1 MQSLIYNL
9 LKDEDAVKNFKYP
22 GNFNCSDENSEAVLI
37 ATSFL
42 ASNKSFVVIK
52 NSLYAAQRLFDR
64 ISTLLNTNNVYLFP
78 TDESLRL
85 DAIAESKELI
95 AERVY
100 LLSHI
105 IKKERSIIITH
116 TSSVIRHLPKKE
128 DYQNS
133 FINLKIGDIFSKD
146 KLINLLEMSGY
157 ERVVKIDHSLQYAV
171 RGGVIDIFSVNY
183 NDPIRV
189 EYFDDEIDSIRFFNL
204 VSQRTVQVLKEIE
217 ILPASELVVSKNIL
231 DSKIIEL
238 ENKLKDLQN
247 KEFNLKHEV
256 ISKITY
262 EINALK
268 NRNNNSIFYK
278 YYSYILDNNTS
289 SLLDYF
295 DKDNTLF
302 IISNLTAI
310 KDNYSLFMQEMLDYK
325 QELYENNNRFIDYN
339 LNLDL
344 DNLLTKYNF
353 IKIDEFYTSSKS
365 ILTREVSAMHGN
377 STQIKAIL
385 EDYNK
390 RNIKV
395 ILFLDNGLQIDF
407 IKNIYKDLDLEL
419 SYLQK
424 NELPKTNNSYIEK
437 NIKEGFELV
446 DHKIVFISTNE
457 LFGNYHINK
466 SALTRFKNA
475 QVIRNI
481 DNLEVGDYVVHEIHG
496 IGKYLG
502 ITTLEIDGIHH
513 DYLNIMYK
521 DEAQIFVPLD
531 QFKLVRKYVSKEGV
545 VPKLNKIGSNEWAK
559 TKQRIKNRVNDIAE
573 QLINIY
579 SKRNVL
585 EGFAFEFDDELLN
598 EFFNAFPYELTKD
611 QKSAY
616 EDIKMDM
623 QKNIPMDRL
632 LCGDVGFGKTE
643 LAFRAAYAAILNNKQ
658 VAMLCPTTLL
668 SRQHFQV
675 ALERFQNFGIN
686 IKVVNRFIPLK
697 EQNKIIEDLKEGKI
711 DFIIGTHRLLSS
723 DFIYKDLGLLIVDEE
738 HRFGVAHKE
747 KIKEL
752 KLNVDVLTLSA
763 TPIPR
768 TLQMSLIG
776 IRNLS
781 QIETAPLNRMP
792 VQTYVME
799 RKEKLIKEIIERE
812 LGRDGQVFYL
822 FNNTTQ
828 INTFAAS
835 LAKQIKGAKI
845 VVGHGKMD
853 RDLLEETMLKF
864 YNHEAN
870 VLICTT
876 IIENGIDIPNANTII
891 IDNADRF
898 GLSQLYQIKGRVG
911 RGDRLGYAYLFYSG
925 HKELNDEAR
934 KRLKTIKEFSEL
946 GSGYRIA
953 MRDLSIRGA
962 GDILGS
968 EQSGFID
975 SVGIDMYLQILKEA
989 IEEKQNGVKQE
1000 ETKVPTNI
1008 NVDGYIPNKFESDD
1022 LEKIDLYKKIDAI
1035 PSLESLINFTKEIED
1050 LYGKIPLNVN
1060 LLLEKKR
1067 LELFN
1072 DLLYLKNIVD
1082 TKTSIEITLNE
1093 EMSNIDG
1100 IGIKLFDLTY
1110 KLSKNF
1116 SLTFKGGFIKIK
1128 LLKKEDN
1135 WLSLINTLLNH
1146 LKEEYND
1153 R

>member
-1 MQSLIYNL
+1 MQNLIFNL
-9 LKDEDAVKNFKYP
+9 LKDEAVIKKFKYP
-22 GNFNCSDENSEAVLI
+22 NNFTCSDENSEAILI

-42 ASNKSFVVIK
+42 TSNQKIVIIK
-52 NSLYAAQRLFDR
+52 NSLYSAQRLYDR
-64 ISTLLNTNNVYLFP
+64 LSTMLDTNNIYLYP

-100 LLSHI
+100 ILSKI
-105 IKKERSIIITH
+105 LKDEPCIVITH
-116 TSSVIRHLPKKE
+116 TSSIIRHLPKKE
-128 DYQNS
+128 DYLNS
-133 FINLKIGDIFSKD
+133 FINLKIGDIFSKE
-146 KLINLLEMSGY
+146 KLIELLEMSGY
-157 ERVVKIDHSLQYAV
+157 ERVVKIDHSLQYAI

-183 NDPIRV
+183 NDPIRI

-204 VSQRTVQVLKEIE
+204 ITQRTIQTLKEIE
-217 ILPASELVVSKNIL
+217 ILPASELIISKSKL
-231 DSKIIEL
+231 DSKIKEL
-238 ENKLKDLQN
+238 ELKLKEFEKRD
-247 KEFNLKHEV
+247 FNLKHEI
-256 ISKITY
+256 ISKIYY
-262 EINALK
+262 EIDNLK
-268 NRNNNSIFYK
+268 HRNNNSTFYK
-278 YYSYILDNNTS
+278 YYTYLLDNKTS
-289 SLLDYF
+289 SLLEYF
-295 DKDNTLF
+295 NKDNTIFVL
-302 IISNLTAI
+302 SNLSAI
-310 KDNYSLFMQEMLDYK
+310 KDNYSLFIQEMIDYK
-325 QELYENNNRFIDYN
+325 LELYEKNNQFIDHN
-339 LNLDL
+339 FNLDL
-344 DNLLTKYNF
+344 DNLLSNFNF
-353 IKIDEFYTSSKS
+353 IKIDELLTNDNS
-365 ILTREVSAMHGN
+365 IETREVSAMHGN
-377 STQIKAIL
+377 SSQIKAMI

-395 ILFLDNGLQIDF
+395 VLCLDNGLQIDF
-407 IKNIYKDLDLEL
+407 IKNIYQDLDYSLT
-419 SYLQK
+419 YLK
-424 NELPKTNNSYIEK
+424 KDELPKTNNSFIQE

-446 DHKIVFISTNE
+446 KQKVVFISTNE

-466 SALTRFKNA
+466 TSLTRFKNA
-475 QVIRNI
+475 QVIRNV

-502 ITTLEIDGIHH
+502 ISTLEIDGIHH
-513 DYLNIMYK
+513 DYLNIVYK
-521 DEAQIFVPLD
+521 DDVQIFVPLE

-545 VPKLNKIGSNEWAK
+545 VPKLNKVGSNEWSK

-573 QLINIY
+573 QLINLY
-579 SKRNVL
+579 SKRNIE

-598 EFFNAFPYELTKD
+598 EFFNSFPYELTKD
-611 QKSAY
+611 QESAY
-616 EDIKMDM
+616 FDIKEDM
-623 QKNIPMDRL
+623 QKNVPMDRL

-675 ALERFQNFGIN
+675 ALERFQNFGVKIA
-686 IKVVNRFIPLK
+686 VVNRFIPQK
-697 EQNKIIEDLKEGKI
+697 EQTQIIKKLKEGQI
-711 DFIIGTHRLLSS
+711 DFIIGTHRLLNNE
-723 DFIYKDLGLLIVDEE
+723 FEFKDLGLLIVDEE
-738 HRFGVAHKE
+738 HRFGVTHKE

-752 KLNVDVLTLSA
+752 KTNVDVLTLSA

-812 LGRDGQVFYL
+812 LGRNGQVFYL
-822 FNNTTQ
+822 YNNTSQ
-828 INTFAAS
+828 ITTFAND
-835 LAKQIKGAKI
+835 LARKIKGAKI

-853 RDLLEETMLKF
+853 RDLLENTMLKF

-925 HKELNDEAR
+925 NHNINDEAK

-975 SVGIDMYLQILKEA
+975 SVGIDMYLQILKET
-989 IEEKQNGVKQE
+989 IDEKKNGVIKE
-1000 ETKVPTNI
+1000 EPKANNII
-1008 NVDGYIPNKFESDD
+1008 NVDGYIPDKFESND
-1022 LEKIDLYKKIDAI
+1022 LEKIDLYKKIDSLS
-1035 PSLESLINFTKEIED
+1035 SLESIISFSNEIED

-1067 LELFN
+1067 LEIFS
-1072 DLLYLKNIVD
+1072 DILYLEKIND
-1082 TKTSIEITLNE
+1082 SKSFIELTLNKE
-1093 EMSNIDG
+1093 TSKIDG
-1100 IGIKLFDLTY
+1100 IGIKLFELTY
-1110 KLSKNF
+1110 KLSKDF
-1116 SLTFKGGFIKIK
+1116 SLSFKEGFIKIK
-1128 LLKKEDN
+1128 LLKKDKN
-1135 WLSLINTLLNH
+1135 WLSLLNSLLKVI
-1146 LKEEYND
+1146 KEEYCE
-1153 R
+1153 

>member
-1 MQSLIYNL
+1 MQKLIYNL
-9 LKDEDAVKNFKYP
+9 LKDEDAIKKFRYP
-22 GNFNCSDENSEAVLI
+22 NNFNCSDENSEAILI

-42 ASNKSFVVIK
+42 ASNKMYVVIK
-52 NSLYAAQRLFDR
+52 NSLYAAQRLYDR
-64 ISTLLNTNNVYLFP
+64 ISTLLDDNKVFLFP

-95 AERVY
+95 AERVF

-105 IKKERSIIITH
+105 LKNEPCIIITH
-116 TSSVIRHLPKKE
+116 TSSIIRHLPKKE
-128 DYQNS
+128 DYLNS
-133 FINLKIGDIFSKD
+133 FINLKIGDIFSKEQ
-146 KLINLLEMSGY
+146 LIYLLEMSGY

-183 NDPIRV
+183 NDPIRI
-189 EYFDDEIDSIRFFNL
+189 EYFDDEIESIRFFNL
-204 VSQRTVQVLKEIE
+204 VSQRTVQLLNEIE

-231 DSKIIEL
+231 NSKINDL
-238 ENKLKDLQN
+238 ENKLKELN
-247 KEFNLKHEV
+247 KQDFNLKHEV
-256 ISKITY
+256 ISKISY
-262 EINALK
+262 EINSLK
-268 NRNNNSIFYK
+268 LRNNNSIFYK
-278 YYSYILDNNTS
+278 YYSYILDNNTAS
-289 SLLDYF
+289 MLDYF

-302 IISNLTAI
+302 IISNLSAI
-310 KDNYSLFMQEMLDYK
+310 KDNYALFLQELLDYK
-325 QELYENNNRFIDYN
+325 IELNENNNHFMDYN
-339 LNLDL
+339 LNIDL

-353 IKIDEFYTSSKS
+353 IKIDEFISSSTS
-365 ILTREVSAMHGN
+365 IETREVSAMHGN
-377 STQIKAIL
+377 SSQIKAMI

-390 RNIKV
+390 RGIKV
-395 ILFLDNGLQIDF
+395 ILCLDNGLQIDF
-407 IKNIYKDLDLEL
+407 IKNIYQDLDYEL
-419 SYLQK
+419 TFLKK
-424 NELPKTNNSYIEK
+424 NELPDNNNSYIEE
-437 NIKEGFELV
+437 NLKEGFELV
-446 DHKIVFISTNE
+446 KQKIVFISTNE

-466 SALTRFKNA
+466 NSLTRFKNA

-481 DNLEVGDYVVHEIHG
+481 DNLEKGDYVVHEIHG

-502 ITTLEIDGIHH
+502 LSTLEIDGLHH

-521 DEAQIFVPLD
+521 NDVQIFVPLD
-531 QFKLVRKYVSKEGV
+531 QFKLVRKYVSKDGV
-545 VPKLNKIGSNEWAK
+545 VPKLNKVGSNEWAK
-559 TKQRIKNRVNDIAE
+559 TKQKIKNRVNDIAE
-573 QLINIY
+573 QLINLY
-579 SKRNVL
+579 SKRNI
-585 EGFAFEFDDELLN
+585 EKGFAFEFDDELLN

-611 QKSAY
+611 QKSAFL
-616 EDIKMDM
+616 DIKEDM
-623 QKNIPMDRL
+623 QKDVPMDRL

-643 LAFRAAYAAILNNKQ
+643 LAFRAAYVAILNNKQ

-675 ALERFQNFGIN
+675 AIERFQNFGVKIA
-686 IKVVNRFIPLK
+686 VVNRFISQK
-697 EQNKIIEDLKEGKI
+697 EQAKIIEDLKEGRL

-723 DFIYKDLGLLIVDEE
+723 DFVYKDLGLLIVDEE

-822 FNNTTQ
+822 YNNTSQ
-828 INTFAAS
+828 INTFAHE
-835 LAKQIKGAKI
+835 LGKKIKGAKI

-853 RDLLEETMLKF
+853 RDVLEDTMIKF

-870 VLICTT
+870 ILICTT

-925 HKELNDEAR
+925 NHELNDEAR

-975 SVGIDMYLQILKEA
+975 SVGIDMYLQILKET
-989 IEEKQNGVKQE
+989 IDEKKNGVIKEEKTIN
-1000 ETKVPTNI
+1000 NYI
-1008 NVDGYIPNKFESDD
+1008 NVDGYIPEKFESDD
-1022 LEKIDLYKKIDAI
+1022 LEKIDLYKKID
-1035 PSLESLINFTKEIED
+1035 SLSTIQEIIDFTNEIKD

-1067 LELFN
+1067 LEVFN
-1072 DLLYLKNIVD
+1072 DLLYLNNIID
-1082 TKTSIEITLNE
+1082 TKSFIEVTLNE
-1093 EMSNIDG
+1093 KMSSIDG
-1100 IGIKLFDLTY
+1100 IGIKLFELTY

-1116 SLTFKGGFIKIK
+1116 SLSFKGGVIKIK
-1128 LLKKEDN
+1128 LLKKDNN
-1135 WLSLINTLLNH
+1135 WLTLLNE
-1146 LKEEYND
+1146 LLNNIKEDYHD
-1153 R
+1153 